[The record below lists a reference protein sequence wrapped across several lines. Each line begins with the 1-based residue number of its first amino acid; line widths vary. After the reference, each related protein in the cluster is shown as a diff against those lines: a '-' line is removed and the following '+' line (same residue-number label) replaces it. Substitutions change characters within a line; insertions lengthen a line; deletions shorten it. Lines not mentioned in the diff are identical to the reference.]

1 MTLLYVVSIG
11 FGVLIRPAP
20 ELLGGTVPEP
30 TGFLTEGFSMARLVV
45 GRATTN
51 TKRNIRADLIIIK
64 TLKPQTGELPAG
76 SIYISVF
83 RPNSI

>member
-1 MTLLYVVSIG
+1 MTLLKLASIG

-30 TGFLTEGFSMARLVV
+30 IGFLTEGFSMPRLVV
-45 GRATTN
+45 GRAIAK
-51 TKRNIRADLIIIK
+51 TKKNISEDFLITK
-64 TLKPQTGELPAG
+64 TLKLQTSVLVSGP
-76 SIYISVF
+76 IYISVF